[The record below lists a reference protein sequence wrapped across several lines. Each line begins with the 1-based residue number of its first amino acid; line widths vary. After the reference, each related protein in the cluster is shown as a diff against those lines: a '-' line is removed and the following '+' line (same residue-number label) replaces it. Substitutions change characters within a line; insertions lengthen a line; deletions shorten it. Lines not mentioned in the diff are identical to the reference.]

1 MASASIASPAR
12 ARAVRLQSHGLR
24 TLADDAAAVVE
35 RLGAV
40 QAQDLGAAK
49 WAIGSRMSA
58 PSPEAV
64 DAALAGRRV
73 IRSWPMRGTL
83 HILPTRLLRSTL
95 VLTSTRVHASA
106 RRRRDQLGLGEAE
119 YRAARRTIEGAL
131 AGGRSATREELAEGW
146 AAAGIEQTA
155 GRTYHLIWWLALDG
169 VLCGGPVDG
178 RVQHFA
184 LLDEWAPSG
193 PDEPVSAEASLAE
206 LVTAYVR
213 GHGPASLAD
222 FAWWSG
228 LTMRDARTA
237 RAAAGA
243 RLELF
248 DGGRDTP
255 ERFIAAGT
263 LDAGSARPSG
273 AFALAGFDEYFLG
286 YADRSLVCEPRFAER
301 VVPGRNGVFQPVLV
315 LDGRVVGT
323 WARAGTAARPRAEL
337 RWFEPAS
344 ATAAGRFT
352 RPIESWARFHGLG
365 LQGIDSVL
373 PD

>member
-131 AGGRSATREELAEGW
+131 AGGRSATREELAEG
-146 AAAGIEQTA
+146 G
-155 GRTYHLIWWLALDG
+155 
-169 VLCGGPVDG
+169 
-178 RVQHFA
+178 
-184 LLDEWAPSG
+184 
-193 PDEPVSAEASLAE
+193 
-206 LVTAYVR
+206 
-213 GHGPASLAD
+213 
-222 FAWWSG
+222 
-228 LTMRDARTA
+228 
-237 RAAAGA
+237 
-243 RLELF
+243 
-248 DGGRDTP
+248 
-255 ERFIAAGT
+255 
-263 LDAGSARPSG
+263 
-273 AFALAGFDEYFLG
+273 
-286 YADRSLVCEPRFAER
+286 
-301 VVPGRNGVFQPVLV
+301 
-315 LDGRVVGT
+315 
-323 WARAGTAARPRAEL
+323 RPRASSRPRVAPTTSSGGSRSTGCSAAARSTVACSTSRCSTSGHL
-337 RWFEPAS
+337 RGPTSPFPPRRRS
-344 ATAAGRFT
+344 PSSS
-352 RPIESWARFHGLG
+352 RPT
-365 LQGIDSVL
+365 
-373 PD
+373 